1 MLIIQNAAIII
12 QTIHI
17 FNRKERIET
26 PILTKEKNS
35 IEDIIWVNGT
45 ATNMKTK
52 ESKQISKTNKA
63 VSSLKK
69 TNLWNLLIFKKMKRI
84 KLSKIKWICS
94 RNRYKKE
101 KKEKVVIWIS
111 IRKNKI
117 KFLMIY
123 KTKDVNL
130 SQSKNNQFNRKNKSL
145 LSFLN

>member
-17 FNRKERIET
+17 FNRKEKIET

-52 ESKQISKTNKA
+52 GSRHISKTNKA
-63 VSSLKK
+63 ASSLKK

-94 RNRYKKE
+94 RNRSKKE

-111 IRKNKI
+111 IRKNRI
-117 KFLMIY
+117 KFRMIY

-130 SQSKNNQFNRKNKSL
+130 NQSKNNPFKRKNKSR